1 MAESTWRPL
10 SVCETDQ
17 EALSALITIHAPN
30 AKRVLDCT
38 FSKGTMWRGLNPTT
52 FDVIR
57 SDLSPQ
63 TLLDVQAD
71 YTKLPFLINTFD
83 CIIYDPPHIADG
95 GKNGLMHKR
104 YGSNIGNGLEDMMY
118 DFLAEASWVLKPKGV
133 ILAKIANGV
142 HGQKFINWSNKFLYI
157 ADDLGFDQVDEMIR
171 ARKNIV
177 IDPKWKNVYH
187 VKRSHIYWLA
197 VQKP

>member
-1 MAESTWRPL
+1 MTWRPL

-38 FSKGTMWRGLNPTT
+38 FSKGTMWKGLNPTT

-57 SDLSPQ
+57 SDLYPQ

-71 YTKLPFLINTFD
+71 YTALPFRQHTID
-83 CIIYDPPHIADG
+83 AIVWDPPHIADG

-104 YGSNIGNGLEDMMY
+104 YGSNTGNSLEDTMSA
-118 DFLAEASWVLKPKGV
+118 FLAQADWVLKPKGV

-142 HGQKFINWSNKFLYI
+142 HGQHFINWTNKFLYN
-157 ADDLGFDQVDEMIR
+157 ADGFGFDQVDEMIR
-171 ARKNIV
+171 VRKSVV

-187 VKRSHIYWLA
+187 TKRAHVYWLA
-197 VQKP
+197 VQKG